1 MSKLWDDL
9 KDNMKD
15 WSVTAVEKAEEM
27 SKIAVAKTEEMTRIS
42 KVKFEIHQLYREMNK
57 VYENLGKLVFEHTK
71 TEHMASFSGNKDF
84 FNLIYKIEDFDFG
97 FSLVDEAELEAVQK
111 AASTAEAA
119 SSTAM
124 EMQTKI
130 DKLYNM
136 IMPLLNNLQQNPE
149 KEYIYWPNRIEK
161 LQEQVDKVLELTRG

>member
-57 VYENLGKLVFEHTK
+57 VYENLGKLAFEHTK

-84 FNLIYKIEDFDFG
+84 FKLVNKIED
-97 FSLVDEAELEAVQK
+97 L
-111 AASTAEAA
+111 
-119 SSTAM
+119 
-124 EMQTKI
+124 KI
-130 DKLYNM
+130 KIKM
-136 IMPLLNNLQQNPE
+136 KE
-149 KEYIYWPNRIEK
+149 KDIDDIKEK
-161 LQEQVDKVLELTRG
+161 LDDPDVEKNKIKGIVSESSDVKKSSEVHDN

>member
-84 FNLIYKIEDFDFG
+84 FDLVNKIEDLKVKIKMKEKDIDDIKEEFDD
-97 FSLVDEAELEAVQK
+97 SDAEKNKITGTGSDNSVVEKSSEMLDSRGLEK
-111 AASTAEAA
+111 
-119 SSTAM
+119 
-124 EMQTKI
+124 
-130 DKLYNM
+130 
-136 IMPLLNNLQQNPE
+136 
-149 KEYIYWPNRIEK
+149 
-161 LQEQVDKVLELTRG
+161 

>member
-84 FNLIYKIEDFDFG
+84 FKLVNKIEELKAEIEIKENDIGDIKEKFDD
-97 FSLVDEAELEAVQK
+97 SDAEENNITGTINESPVVEK
-111 AASTAEAA
+111 
-119 SSTAM
+119 
-124 EMQTKI
+124 
-130 DKLYNM
+130 
-136 IMPLLNNLQQNPE
+136 PLDNNINQ
-149 KEYIYWPNRIEK
+149 
-161 LQEQVDKVLELTRG
+161 